1 MRKLVRG
8 YDQGNRGIGKKVA
21 IVIIGG
27 ALLLHPISELAP
39 ASWKMLKIET
49 AAAASSGTLKQL
61 QQSYVTSGAER
72 IDYLWTTTRS
82 GRTAQANVHV
92 IEVDLTNKYVQL
104 NALSG
109 KNNTIGDRDTILN
122 MAKTSGAVAGINGDV
137 YVTTGEGS
145 PMGAQITSGTLM
157 TTPMQIKGMYA
168 FGVTKDRQ
176 PKIDSYSFSGT
187 VTSASGATFT
197 LSGIN
202 QSSYTPES
210 GDSTYSHANTMYIYT
225 SAWAGS
231 ERPKNSAALPTE
243 VLVRNGVVEQIS
255 DGTALAMAAPKD
267 GYILRANGTAAKFI
281 RAEIKVGDKLKS
293 DYSLVSQTTGSKVDP
308 NQFEMMVS
316 GHTILVNNGAAS
328 AFSRSITGV
337 SGAAYLSRSAVGY
350 SKDGTKV
357 YLITSEQYGDS
368 KGVNLAEL
376 QQIMVKLGVYKGIN
390 LDGGGSTTMIE
401 RPLGQFALQSAH
413 STTYGTTMRSVASG
427 IGVFSTAPKGEVKGI
442 TVSGTNALL
451 IGQQATFTV
460 KGYDTYYN
468 PVAVDGTN
476 AKWSSSSAV
485 GTFKGADFTATKAG
499 STTIS
504 VKSGSAS
511 ATYQV
516 DVVGQDQIASMT
528 IDSAA
533 GMLSKGATVSVPV
546 TMTLKNGKSYK
557 LSGDSLK
564 WEFVGFTGKVSGDM
578 LTVQSVDE
586 GATTGYAIGRY
597 DGYPTMLPLTQGG
610 SEKALEDFE
619 NVNYGIST
627 QLTPSTTTKGSVKL
641 TSDLAGQTSAK
652 ALQLTYDFSAG
663 TGTKAVYAVFNGT
676 SGKSIEGSPT
686 AMTLDVYSDKS
697 LNWLRAEFTDADGE
711 SHLVDVAK
719 QLNWSGWKTVKA
731 DLSSYG
737 MKYPIK
743 LKRVYVVTIAEGAD
757 ERAATGTIGIDN
769 MKLQYPG
776 EAVSSQAKN
785 IVMTIGS
792 KAASIGGKA
801 TTLDVT
807 PITLKGTTY
816 VPIRFVSEALGAN
829 LQWDNK
835 LNRVTVFDGA
845 HLLEMVIGKKEIVA
859 NGKRSTTEVAPI
871 VRNNRTLIPIRLFSE
886 QLGLK
891 VGFDNSTK
899 KITIN

>member
-8 YDQGNRGIGKKVA
+8 YDQDNRGIGKKVA

-27 ALLLHPISELAP
+27 ALLLHPISEIAP

-61 QQSYVTSGAER
+61 QQSYVTSGAKR
-72 IDYLWTTTRS
+72 VDYLWTTTRS

-187 VTSASGATFT
+187 VTSAGGSSFA

-202 QSSYTPES
+202 QSAYTPDS

-225 SAWAGS
+225 SAWAGT

-255 DGTALAMAAPKD
+255 DGTALTMAAPKD

-328 AFSRSITGV
+328 TFSRSITGV

-376 QQIMVKLGVYKGIN
+376 QQIMVKLGVYKGMN
-390 LDGGGSTTMIE
+390 LDGGG
-401 RPLGQFALQSAH
+401 
-413 STTYGTTMRSVASG
+413 
-427 IGVFSTAPKGEVKGI
+427 
-442 TVSGTNALL
+442 
-451 IGQQATFTV
+451 
-460 KGYDTYYN
+460 
-468 PVAVDGTN
+468 
-476 AKWSSSSAV
+476 
-485 GTFKGADFTATKAG
+485 
-499 STTIS
+499 
-504 VKSGSAS
+504 
-511 ATYQV
+511 
-516 DVVGQDQIASMT
+516 
-528 IDSAA
+528 
-533 GMLSKGATVSVPV
+533 
-546 TMTLKNGKSYK
+546 
-557 LSGDSLK
+557 
-564 WEFVGFTGKVSGDM
+564 
-578 LTVQSVDE
+578 
-586 GATTGYAIGRY
+586 
-597 DGYPTMLPLTQGG
+597 
-610 SEKALEDFE
+610 
-619 NVNYGIST
+619 
-627 QLTPSTTTKGSVKL
+627 
-641 TSDLAGQTSAK
+641 
-652 ALQLTYDFSAG
+652 
-663 TGTKAVYAVFNGT
+663 
-676 SGKSIEGSPT
+676 
-686 AMTLDVYSDKS
+686 
-697 LNWLRAEFTDADGE
+697 
-711 SHLVDVAK
+711 
-719 QLNWSGWKTVKA
+719 
-731 DLSSYG
+731 
-737 MKYPIK
+737 
-743 LKRVYVVTIAEGAD
+743 
-757 ERAATGTIGIDN
+757 
-769 MKLQYPG
+769 
-776 EAVSSQAKN
+776 
-785 IVMTIGS
+785 
-792 KAASIGGKA
+792 
-801 TTLDVT
+801 
-807 PITLKGTTY
+807 
-816 VPIRFVSEALGAN
+816 
-829 LQWDNK
+829 
-835 LNRVTVFDGA
+835 
-845 HLLEMVIGKKEIVA
+845 
-859 NGKRSTTEVAPI
+859 
-871 VRNNRTLIPIRLFSE
+871 
-886 QLGLK
+886 
-891 VGFDNSTK
+891 
-899 KITIN
+899 